1 MSGPLDEFDAVAGD
15 DASTLIIACGA
26 LARETLAVI
35 RAGGWSHL
43 DVTCIA
49 AELHNRPQLIPAA
62 VERKILA
69 ARGKY
74 RRIFAAL
81 ADCGTGGALDRVL
94 DQYDVP
100 RIDGPHCYQFYA
112 TEPVFTALSDDAPG
126 TLYLTDFLARHFEAV
141 IWRGLGLDRFPHLL
155 ESYFGNYTHVV
166 YLAQTED
173 DDLDQRAR
181 AAAVRLGLDYQRVRT
196 GMGDLE
202 HFIREAASAAPAPDS
217 TTQN

>member
-1 MSGPLDEFDAVAGD
+1 MSDPLQEFDAVTGEG
-15 DASTLIIACGA
+15 ASTLVIACGA
-26 LARETLAVI
+26 LARETLAVVK
-35 RAGGWSHL
+35 AGGWTHL

-74 RRIFAAL
+74 RQIFAAL

-94 DQYDVP
+94 HRHGVT

-112 TEPVFTALSDDAPG
+112 TEPAFTALSDEAPG
-126 TLYLTDFLARHFEAV
+126 TLYLTDFLARHFDAV
-141 IWRGLGLDRFPHLL
+141 VWRGLGLDRFPHLL
-155 ESYFGNYTHVV
+155 DSYFGNYTRVV

-173 DDLDQRAR
+173 SDLDQRAR
-181 AAAVRLGLDYQRVRT
+181 IAADRLGLEYERVQT
-196 GMGDLE
+196 GMGDLA
-202 HFIREAASAAPAPDS
+202 HFIRGAASASPASDS
-217 TTQN
+217 ITSN